1 MVHLSPQDKHW
12 LIRQAKTPMSNASV
26 HFLDEAF
33 RNRSV
38 CCCLA
43 LLPPLPLY
51 PLSVPYLILPACR
64 WRTLLSVDDLV
75 EKLVRRLEVRGEL
88 ENTYVFFTSDNGY
101 HTGGSATAR
110 LDGWGPGKGSVPP
123 SRSVLASSGQT
134 AALRV

>member
-33 RNRSV
+33 RDRSV
-38 CCCLA
+38 CCCRRS
-43 LLPPLPLY
+43 PRY
-51 PLSVPYLILPACR
+51 PLSGPYLILPACR

-101 HTGGSATAR
+101 HTGGSRNRPAGRMGTR
-110 LDGWGPGKGSVPP
+110 
-123 SRSVLASSGQT
+123 
-134 AALRV
+134 